1 VEARFNPDPEKLRDW
16 VRELDKTKGLL
27 RCLLADCFG
36 QYLPEDRQL
45 VVPDLVPYAID
56 RIPASHP
63 NPVGY
68 LVLMRQNAKTLPQ
81 LVADEGYELAKS
93 TLRAVA
99 EQRPL
104 PGTPSDLFGRFY
116 GGVCLS
122 NAIRWP
128 VSDRLSVFWPLASH
142 SAA

>member
-81 LVADEGYELAKS
+81 LVADEG
-93 TLRAVA
+93 
-99 EQRPL
+99 PL